1 MAMNEALLQLIWQ
14 YSLYQPGKL
23 YTETGEPVTVLH
35 PGVLNRNAGP
45 DFLEAKVKVGAT
57 LLVGNVELHINSSDW
72 LKHGHGNDAA
82 YQRLIL
88 HVVYNN
94 DVPDVVANTPVLQ
107 LGPHIPPHIVAQYSG
122 LLQVPAG
129 VPCGTQLGK
138 VKDITKESWLS
149 RLLAERWEQKLRE
162 WEQLLQKSAGDWHNL
177 MYWRT
182 AANFGFKV
190 NAAPFQMLAQLLPLN
205 ILAKHHQN
213 LQHIEALIFGQAGF
227 LSGDFKDDYP
237 RALQKEYD
245 YLRKKYKL
253 TPIPQH
259 LWKFLR
265 MRPANFP
272 TIRLAQFAALVH
284 KSVHLF
290 SQVVE
295 IQTGK
300 ELQPLFD
307 VSASEYW
314 DTHFRFDELSAETSV
329 KRLGKSSIDNI
340 IINTIAPI
348 QFLYAGQQGISGLKE
363 KALQLL
369 DTIPAEKNNIITI
382 WDNHKWPAQNA
393 TRSQAMI
400 QLYNHYCSAKRCLE
414 CPIGLSIIR
423 TVPVEG

>member
-1 MAMNEALLQLIWQ
+1 MAINETLLQLIWQ
-14 YSLYQPGKL
+14 YSLYKPGNL
-23 YTETGEPVTVLH
+23 ITQSGESVTILF

-45 DFLEAKVKVGAT
+45 DFFEAKVKVGNT

-72 LKHGHGNDAA
+72 LKHGHQEDPA

-94 DVPDVVANTPVLQ
+94 DVPDVVAHTPVLQ
-107 LGPHIPPHIVAQYSG
+107 LAPHIPAHIITQYSN
-122 LLQVPAG
+122 LLQAPQSI
-129 VPCGTQLGK
+129 PCSAQLPN
-138 VKDITKESWLS
+138 VKDIIKESWLS
-149 RLLAERWEQKLRE
+149 RLLAERWEQKLLE
-162 WEQLLQKSAGDWHNL
+162 WEELLTKSAGDWHNL

-190 NAAPFQMLAQLLPLN
+190 NTHPFMMLAQSLPLN
-205 ILAKHHQN
+205 ILAKHHEN
-213 LQHIEALIFGQAGF
+213 LLQIEAVVFGQAGF
-227 LSGDFKDDYP
+227 LEGDFEDDYP
-237 RALQKEYD
+237 RNLQREYD

-253 TPIPQH
+253 TPIHPH
-259 LWKFLR
+259 LWKFMR

-295 IQTGK
+295 IATGK

-307 VSASEYW
+307 VKASEYW
-314 DTHFRFDELSAETSV
+314 DTHFKFDEPSAESSP

-348 QFLYAGQQGISGLKE
+348 QFLYAEQQGVSGLKE
-363 KALQLL
+363 RALQLL
-369 DTIPAEKNNIITI
+369 DTIPAEKNNIISI
-382 WDNHKWPAQNA
+382 WDANKWPAQNA

-400 QLYNHYCSAKRCLE
+400 QLYNRYCSSKRCLE

-423 TVPVEG
+423 AVPVEG